1 MNRYKYLFRILFLLV
16 IFVILLMGC
25 TSPAPSEIK
34 IGLIAPLSGEYADS
48 TGQPAVDA
56 VQMAVDEV
64 NEAGGLEING
74 RRYTIVLITKDNQ
87 GNPETSVSAA
97 QQLINQEGVVAIIGP
112 MFSSNAIPVS
122 EIAEQAGIP
131 MISPTST
138 NPQTT
143 LGKTFVFRA
152 TFIDDFQ
159 GLAMARFALE
169 DLGLQKAAVL
179 YDVAS
184 SYNRGLAE
192 TFRDAFK
199 RLGGDV
205 VAFESYTTDT
215 NSDFSKQLTRI
226 QETNAQAL
234 FLPNYTD
241 DVLRK
246 GEQAQAMG
254 LNVTFLGSDSWEG
267 ERLMGLPAFENSF
280 FSGHFCR
287 DLSVARIRT
296 FSETYEQRYGREPNG
311 LISLSYDSAGLLFA
325 AMQNQNQATPA
336 TIRDGLFA
344 INYTGITGPISY
356 DTNGDPMKSVAI
368 WTIEKN
374 TRGCYKMVTP

>member
-1 MNRYKYLFRILFLLV
+1 VNRRKHLFGILFLLV
-16 IFVILLMGC
+16 IFVVLLIGC
-25 TSPAPSEIK
+25 TASAPPEIK
-34 IGLIAPLSGEYADS
+34 IGMIAPLSGEYADS

-64 NEAGGLEING
+64 NEAGGLEVNG
-74 RRYTIVLITKDNQ
+74 RRYKIVLIAKDNE
-87 GNPETSVSAA
+87 GSPEASVSAA

-143 LGKTFVFRA
+143 QGKTFVFRA
-152 TFIDDFQ
+152 TFVDDFQ

-192 TFRDAFK
+192 TFRDAFE

-205 VAFESYTTDT
+205 VAFESYTTDA
-215 NSDFSKQLTRI
+215 NSDFSSQLARI
-226 QETNAQAL
+226 QETNAEAL

-241 DVLRK
+241 DVLK
-246 GEQAQAMG
+246 QGEQAYEMG
-254 LNVTFLGSDSWEG
+254 LNVAILGGDSWEG
-267 ERLMGLPAFENSF
+267 ERLMGQPAFENSY

-287 DLSVARIRT
+287 DLSVERIRA
-296 FSETYEQRYGREPNG
+296 FSEAYEQRYGREPNG

-325 AMQNQNQATPA
+325 AMQNQGQVTPA
-336 TIRDGLFA
+336 AIRDGLFA
-344 INYTGITGPISY
+344 INYTGITGSIY
-356 DTNGDPMKSVAI
+356 YENNGDPMKSVAI
-368 WTIEKN
+368 WKIEKD
-374 TRGCYKMVTP
+374 TRGCFKTVMP